1 MKAIVSVHGCCK
13 RRVFTTEG
21 TEITE
26 AKAHVMSVTHLWV
39 FHCGSVLAREFVSSL
54 FLALRVQ
61 ARSHSASQKN
71 GAVRY
76 GASLQKALLVDC
88 EGVFRG
94 GTTAPTGEGLAEG
107 KGIVGAGNTALS
119 LFCFVFHPALGVIDI
134 WWEIQLAELPAHWQ
148 SGNARVGFGLGQA
161 SFASKLPQCFAEK
174 RGCFR
179 LRGRIARRGG

>member
-94 GTTAPTGEGLAEG
+94 GTTAPTGRGLQRGESLAREIRPCPFSVLFFTSPWVSSMSGGRFSLLNFPPTG
-107 KGIVGAGNTALS
+107 KAVMPEWGSVW
-119 LFCFVFHPALGVIDI
+119 D
-134 WWEIQLAELPAHWQ
+134 
-148 SGNARVGFGLGQA
+148 
-161 SFASKLPQCFAEK
+161 
-174 RGCFR
+174 R
-179 LRGRIARRGG
+179 LRLQANSHSALQKSAGASG